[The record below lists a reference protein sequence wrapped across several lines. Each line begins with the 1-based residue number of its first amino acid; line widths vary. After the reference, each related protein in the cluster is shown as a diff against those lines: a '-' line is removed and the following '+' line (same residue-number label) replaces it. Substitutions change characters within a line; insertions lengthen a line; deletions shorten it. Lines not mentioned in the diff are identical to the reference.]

1 MTVVQ
6 RPHRRLNACLPLIAL
21 AALLG
26 ATAAACGG
34 DHIPNDPRV
43 NEIAAFVTAAADR
56 YSAMGNSGLFDFL
69 EERTKMRCPRDVFV
83 QALVGHT
90 QGMAYRQ
97 LKSVSFNSDNTADV
111 KIDFITNSGDED
123 VTWKLIRLPN
133 GSWRIL
139 DVPGMEA
146 CPTAAATPPKST

>member
-6 RPHRRLNACLPLIAL
+6 RLLSHLSFCCSVIAL
-21 AALLG
+21 AALLA

-34 DHIPNDPRV
+34 DHVPNDPRV
-43 NEIAAFVTAAADR
+43 KEIAAFVAAAADR
-56 YSAMGNSGLFDFL
+56 YSSMGNEGVFDLL
-69 EERTKMRCPRDVFV
+69 EERTKMRCPRDLFI
-83 QALVGHT
+83 QARAGHT
-90 QGMAYRQ
+90 QGMAYRD

-111 KIDFITNSGDED
+111 KIDFITQAGDED

-146 CPTAAATPPKST
+146 CPSAAPIPPKST